1 MNDNLI
7 QIQNVG
13 EEAPAVLEDIRKRKS
28 NLIKA
33 LILSSGIDIAI
44 SAFELPFMVTFLGT
58 PIIIDEIIEYFISRW
73 IAGST
78 IDLKMRNRLIGLIPI
93 PGVTS
98 VSYQCIKELW
108 KLRKEEKRLLE
119 AGKV

>member
-1 MNDNLI
+1 MNENLI
-7 QIQNVG
+7 TIQD
-13 EEAPAVLEDIRKRKS
+13 EADTPDSLESLKKRKS

-33 LILSSGIDIAI
+33 LILSSGIDIVI
-44 SAFELPFMVTFLGT
+44 SAFELPFMVTFLGA
-58 PIIIDEIIEYFISRW
+58 PIILDEIIEYFISSW

-78 IDLKMRNRLIGLIPI
+78 IDLKKRNRLVGLIPI

-98 VSYQCIKELW
+98 VSVQCIRELW

-119 AGKV
+119 SLNP